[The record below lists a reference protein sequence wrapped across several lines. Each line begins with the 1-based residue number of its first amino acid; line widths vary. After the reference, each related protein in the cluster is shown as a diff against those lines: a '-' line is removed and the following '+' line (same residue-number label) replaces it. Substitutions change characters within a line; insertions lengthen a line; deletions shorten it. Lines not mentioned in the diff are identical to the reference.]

1 MVFILLQGVEN
12 LTFAKY
18 TEMKYEPVVGQ
29 IEQSMYAGRFDWE
42 KCGEPVGVRP
52 YVTKTILGMI
62 DVIAEVIWY
71 NRK

>member
-1 MVFILLQGVEN
+1 MES

-29 IEQSMYAGRFDWE
+29 IEQSMYAGKFDWE

-52 YVTKTILGMI
+52 YISRTILGMI
-62 DVIAEVIWY
+62 EVIAEVCRFNAFMILI
-71 NRK
+71 RDD